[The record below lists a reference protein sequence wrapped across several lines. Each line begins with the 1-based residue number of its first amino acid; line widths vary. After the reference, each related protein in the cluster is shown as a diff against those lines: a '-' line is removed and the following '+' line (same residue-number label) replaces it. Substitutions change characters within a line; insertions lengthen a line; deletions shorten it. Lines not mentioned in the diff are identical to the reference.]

1 MSMTRVTERGSPAT
15 PLSKARLAGVFYL
28 LTFITG
34 FVSLFAAGRFIV
46 SGDAAATASNILAN
60 ETSFRWGL
68 TANLLAT
75 VCYVGVTALFYEL
88 FKPVNRSLALLAA
101 CASLVGCAVG
111 GLSSLFQLAPMTIL
125 GGAMSSS
132 AFKTDQLETL
142 AFVLLKLNAQTTT
155 LSLVF
160 FGCYCL
166 LIGCLIFR
174 SIFLP
179 RVLGLLM
186 ALGGLGW
193 LTGSFASLLSPP
205 LANALSP
212 YILTPGIL
220 GEGALTLWLLVV
232 GVNPQRW
239 KEQAAAA
246 RRAD

>member
-1 MSMTRVTERGSPAT
+1 MSMTSVTEWSSEAT
-15 PLSKARLAGVFYL
+15 PLFKARLAGVFYL

-34 FVSLFAAGRFIV
+34 FFSLFAAGRFIV

-88 FKPVNRSLALLAA
+88 FKPVNRSVSLLAA
-101 CASLVGCAVG
+101 FASLVGCAVG
-111 GLSSLFQLAPMTIL
+111 GLSALFQLAPLAIL
-125 GGAMSSS
+125 GRGTSLS
-132 AFKTDQLETL
+132 AFKTDQLQAL
-142 AFVLLKLNAQTTT
+142 AIVFLKLNTQTTI

-166 LIGCLIFR
+166 LIGYLVFR
-174 SIFLP
+174 SNFLP
-179 RVLGLLM
+179 RVLGVLM
-186 ALGGLGW
+186 AIGGVGW

-212 YILTPGIL
+212 YILAPGIL
-220 GEGALTLWLLVV
+220 GEGALTMWLLLV
-232 GVNPQRW
+232 GVNPERW

-246 RRAD
+246 RRGD